1 MEAATQISENSS
13 RKGRKRV
20 KPANSRS
27 RANQNYYQRNRETLL
42 AKANERY
49 RRLYKEDY
57 KGPVKAC
64 DLMPKPAESPSPKR
78 LSWWG
83 SLRKSLGMTG

>member
-1 MEAATQISENSS
+1 MEAATQISENSP

-20 KPANSRS
+20 KPADSRS

-49 RRLYKEDY
+49 RRLQEAKL
-57 KGPVKAC
+57 GSNLRAP
-64 DLMPKPAESPSPKR
+64 DLVPPPPESKSPKR
-78 LSWWG
+78 LSLWS
-83 SLRKSLGMTG
+83 SLLKSLGKTS